1 MNNAKTGDL
10 IRQCR
15 KAKGLTQLQLAEL
28 LHITDRAVSKWE
40 RGLCAPDISLLE
52 PLSKI
57 LDVSIVE
64 LIEGSRHETLAQSE
78 STAITVID
86 YSRREIKAS
95 AAQNKRRILVCIGIM
110 VMILCAVISWSLFSR
125 YQAQKADEA
134 LFMNQMYA
142 KLNHIIWN
150 TEAILDANSKQTVST
165 LDLADLR
172 YALRT
177 AAEELEDGYSYISA
191 SVPSA
196 ASWWFSQHAATIS
209 SNFQSFLTVQGT
221 LNEDGIVF
229 MIQLHTD
236 VSELRDSLTGN
247 DGMNVDDELS
257 IEAFCHLIFAFY
269 QTH

>member
-1 MNNAKTGDL
+1 MDNVKTGDL

-15 KAKGLTQLQLAEL
+15 KEKGLTQLQLAEL

-40 RGLCAPDISLLE
+40 RGLCAPDIALLE
-52 PLSKI
+52 PLSRI
-57 LDVSIVE
+57 LGVSIVE
-64 LIEGSRHETLAQSE
+64 LIEGTRQDTPAQSE

-86 YSRREIKAS
+86 YSRREINAS
-95 AAQNKRRILVCIGIM
+95 VAQNKRRILVCIGIM
-110 VMILCAVISWSLFSR
+110 VLILCAVISHSLISR
-125 YQAQKADEA
+125 YQSQKADEA
-134 LFMNQMYA
+134 LFMNHMYA

-150 TEAILDANSKQTVST
+150 TEAILDANSRQTVST

-177 AAEELEDGYSYISA
+177 AAEELEDGYSYVSA

-209 SNFQSFLTVQGT
+209 SNFQSFLTAQGT
-221 LNEDGIVF
+221 LSEDGAAFV
-229 MIQLHTD
+229 MQLHTD
-236 VSELRDSLTGN
+236 VSELRDALTGS
-247 DGMNVDDELS
+247 DGMNVDEGLS
-257 IEAFCHLIFAFY
+257 IEAFCHRIFAFY